1 MTSKE
6 KIVAFNDEIW
16 KDIKG
21 YEKLYKVSNYGRIK
35 SLNEFGN
42 TKKILSPWKR
52 NGKHS
57 VQLYK
62 NGISKNY
69 YVDRIVAFNFLKN
82 EHNYRTVYH
91 LNGNNLDDR
100 AINLSFREY
109 YDFLTKGAKHKQPI
123 IMYDLNNKEI
133 NRFVSLSEAVRYLKE
148 EYNIEAHTTSLSKAC
163 KGEIKTAYKFK
174 WKFDVKKQEETLE
187 DLKKSYDILNIE
199 YLKMKKLLIKLLR
212 GERLTEEE
220 RLDVTILNLL
230 DKHFNKENEK

>member
-1 MTSKE
+1 MTSE
-6 KIVAFNDEIW
+6 RDEIW

-35 SLNEFGN
+35 SLDEFGN
-42 TKKILSPWKR
+42 TKKILSPYKR

-69 YVDRIVAFNFLKN
+69 YVNRIVAFNFLKN

-100 AINLSFREY
+100 VINLSFREY
-109 YDFLTKGAKHKQPI
+109 TDFLTKGAFKSKQPI

-148 EYNIEAHTTSLSKAC
+148 EYNIKAHTTSLSKAC

-187 DLKKSYDILNIE
+187 DLKKSYDVLNIE

-220 RLDVTILNLL
+220 RLDVTILKAL
-230 DKHFNKENEK
+230 DKYFNKEKEK

>member
-1 MTSKE
+1 MTSE
-6 KIVAFNDEIW
+6 RIVAFNDEIW

-21 YEKLYKVSNYGRIK
+21 YEKLYKVSNYGRIQ

-42 TKKILSPWKR
+42 TKKILSPYKR

-62 NGISKNY
+62 KGISKNY

-109 YDFLTKGAKHKQPI
+109 ADFLTKGAKYKQPI
-123 IMYDLNNKEI
+123 IMYDLHNKEI

-148 EYNIEAHTTSLSKAC
+148 EYNIEANHTSLSHAC
-163 KGEIKTAYKFK
+163 KGKIKTAYKFK
-174 WKFDVKKQEETLE
+174 WRFDVKKQEETLE
-187 DLKKSYDILNIE
+187 S
-199 YLKMKKLLIKLLR
+199 LKMKKILIKLLR

-230 DKHFNKENEK
+230 DKYFNKEYEKWNEKIIRCYYR